1 VETKVWLPIALSSL
15 SLVVSGISLFI
26 SFWRGRYRLKISS
39 KIATLVTDT
48 EDPQNVL
55 IVEVANNGGE
65 SAEVGD
71 VFLKQVDGPGR
82 ALTERLS
89 SPGAALPV
97 TLAARG
103 GRESWYFG
111 YDELKRQARNRVA
124 DTPLTVR
131 ATVRV
136 GSKNHSQ
143 RRANYLCHG

>member
-1 VETKVWLPIALSSL
+1 M
-15 SLVVSGISLFI
+15 
-26 SFWRGRYRLKISS
+26 KISS